1 MYAAVKGWYR
11 ILISDVILM
20 KHAICMP
27 VWFEPKLAMMSTRC
41 CSCVADIYIRL
52 LVKDNI
58 IAGISYL
65 TVLILFSQ
73 DDTNDTQ
80 HDNPHS

>member
-41 CSCVADIYIRL
+41 CSCVVDIYTF
-52 LVKDNI
+52 
-58 IAGISYL
+58 AGKG
-65 TVLILFSQ
+65 
-73 DDTNDTQ
+73 
-80 HDNPHS
+80 